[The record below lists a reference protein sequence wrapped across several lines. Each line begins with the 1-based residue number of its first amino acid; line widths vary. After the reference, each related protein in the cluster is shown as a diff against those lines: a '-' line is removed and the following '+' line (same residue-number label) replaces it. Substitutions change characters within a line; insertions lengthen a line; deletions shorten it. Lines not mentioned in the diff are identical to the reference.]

1 MGKTEEK
8 QVWGSR
14 EEMVSLV
21 WKYYVSLIT
30 VPSGDGQSA
39 VVFTSEEK
47 LELEINILGVVSP
60 WVK

>member
-1 MGKTEEK
+1 MRKTEEE

-21 WKYYVSLIT
+21 WTRYVSLIT
-30 VPSGDGQSA
+30 VPIGDGQSA
-39 VVFTSEEK
+39 IVFTSEEK
-47 LELEINILGVVSP
+47 LELEINILRVISP